1 MLRFD
6 GKAEIIGFVDTPVS
20 RTRSQRVVNNGPA
33 IIGCVLDAF
42 KLVFP
47 GCCDVSTSAIL
58 AWLQRAAGTHRL

>member
-33 IIGCVLDAF
+33 F